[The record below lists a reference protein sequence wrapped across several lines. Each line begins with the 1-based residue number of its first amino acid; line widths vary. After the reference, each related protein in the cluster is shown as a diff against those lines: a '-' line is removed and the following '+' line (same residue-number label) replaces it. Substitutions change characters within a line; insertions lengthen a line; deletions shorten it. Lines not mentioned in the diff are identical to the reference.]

1 MKLTD
6 RILLAGLGFLFSML
20 TISLS
25 LFAYASNNFDEIV
38 EQLKLF
44 GCEISNDITDEI
56 VESSLLIAPNLEEA
70 EIEEIA
76 KLLTHFEND
85 TTDEIV
91 ESLLLFAS
99 NAEETDRDEIAQ
111 SLTRFKFDLNTTD
124 VDESATTTMGT
135 HQVKVMPKEVPTLNW
150 SNELTKTYVFISG
163 NIRIKIKNNELIVN
177 EKDYGKIQMNS
188 TILIEQG
195 KVFIS
200 SPKVLP
206 L

>member
-25 LFAYASNNFDEIV
+25 LFASASNNFDEIV

-135 HQVKVMPKEVPTLNW
+135 HQVKVMPKEAPTFNW

-163 NIRIKIKNNELIVN
+163 NIVSVRARTSHNVIDIYQI
-177 EKDYGKIQMNS
+177 
-188 TILIEQG
+188 
-195 KVFIS
+195 
-200 SPKVLP
+200 
-206 L
+206 